1 MRYTTIIDIRDI
13 PPVWTSSS
21 ARQLYVYMCLACGF
35 EDYNRDILTKSIR
48 GLAYDAGLTVSAT
61 RHALGIL
68 TRSRLVKKTVAGYKV
83 TKWFETPTISPRGD
97 GRRRQ
102 TAEDKRQAEILRER
116 DRKQRELFE
125 QIERT
130 RRNAITYQE
139 YLNNKQGNGST
150 D

>member
-13 PPVWTSSS
+13 PPVWTSRS

-48 GLAYDAGLTVSAT
+48 GLAYDSGLTVSAT
-61 RHALGIL
+61 RYALGIL
-68 TRSRLVKKTVAGYKV
+68 TRCRLVKKTVAGYKV
-83 TKWFETPTISPRGD
+83 TKWFETPTISPRAG

-116 DRKQRELFE
+116 DIRQRELE
-125 QIERT
+125 DNMERS
-130 RRNAITYQE
+130 RRTAITYEE
-139 YLNNKQGNGST
+139 YQRNKDKT
-150 D
+150 